1 MFAGFRPINE
11 SGTEFRETEARRA
24 IMKKEEMMRRIL
36 RNIESDFFKISRDE
50 LDKTLEDEWAHLS
63 EITYSEVEEL
73 YYALG

>member
-1 MFAGFRPINE
+1 MFAVDRPINE
-11 SGTEFRETEARRA
+11 SRHSVPENGSKGN

-50 LDKTLEDEWAHLS
+50 LDKALEDEWAHLS